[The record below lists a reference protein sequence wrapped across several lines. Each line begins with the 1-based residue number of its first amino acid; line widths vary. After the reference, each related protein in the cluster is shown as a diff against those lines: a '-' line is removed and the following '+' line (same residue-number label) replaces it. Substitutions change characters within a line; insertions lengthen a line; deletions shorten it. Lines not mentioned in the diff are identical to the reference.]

1 MMGDETWLHSFEPG
15 TKSLWDGMQIPLGET
30 GSVLY
35 TASKVMGTVF
45 RDAPSVIQVYVNTM
59 KNFLEHFYH
68 V

>member
-1 MMGDETWLHSFEPG
+1 MEWHHAN
-15 TKSLWDGMQIPLGET
+15 SLGKT

-45 RDAPSVIQVYVNTM
+45 RDAPSVIQVYVNTV
-59 KNFLEHFYH
+59 KNLLEHLHH